1 MALIQYGPEQGKLC
15 TIVDIVDANRVS
27 ARRALPLPP
36 CWPRA
41 LPLPCVPHTPPFA
54 LPCSP
59 LPFAQALVDG
69 PEGLTGVRREIIPMK
84 WLALTDIKVP
94 CARNAKSR
102 SLTAAWEKEGA
113 LAKWQGSAWA
123 KKIAAKATKANST
136 DFDRFLAKQDKQ
148 KTRKAVAKKLKIV
161 RA

>member
-27 ARRALPLPP
+27 ARPCLCPLLATRALPLPYP
-36 CWPRA
+36 CLTP
-41 LPLPCVPHTPPFA
+41 LPLPCPA
-54 LPCSP
+54 P
-59 LPFAQALVDG
+59 LTSLAQALVDG